1 MREPEFRCGG
11 ELDLATAREPMP
23 GPAAGLLRLQL
34 TTLLVA
40 QLFDYATFT
49 VMIARHGPMA
59 EANPL
64 IAQGLAMYGLPLL
77 ALAKAALVLLLGS
90 IVVILANPAPR
101 RPTRT
106 RMATI
111 LALLAVGGGLVGGIS
126 NGLVLLG

>member
-1 MREPEFRCGG
+1 
-11 ELDLATAREPMP
+11 MP

-49 VMIARHGPMA
+49 VMIARHGPLA

-77 ALAKAALVLLLGS
+77 AVAKIALVLLLGS